1 MGTASFQEL
10 EQIEPANAHEY
21 RRRCLWMMSIEM
33 AMARMYQD
41 TEAEEQERAKI
52 ATAVASL
59 ERMQKEM
66 HEAMERM
73 ERW

>member
-1 MGTASFQEL
+1 METASFQEL
-10 EQIEPANAHEY
+10 EQIKQANAHEY
-21 RRRCLWMMSIEM
+21 RKRCLWLMSVEM
-33 AMARMYQD
+33 AMPRMYQE
-41 TEAEEQERAKI
+41 TEAEEEERAKI
-52 ATAVASL
+52 AAAVASL